1 MTRPSRRSG
10 RPSPRSWGDGQV
22 RRIAACA
29 FALLAAGCRRESPP
43 APDATVDVPQLPRP
57 DATVDASGSDAL
69 RAPPDAAAADAPPST
84 PGDEAAARA
93 ADAGADATAGAEG
106 EVAPAPRGLADV
118 DPTNDGETGPP
129 EAIIDCEAR
138 LRAAGVDYTLERPLS
153 RRLGRDGP
161 ECGTTQPIRYRG
173 GPGRIRWSPPPLVNC
188 AMGLALARFEG
199 VAQEEAA
206 RWLGSRI
213 ARIEQRGTYGCRRI
227 ARFPGLLSEHSYAN
241 AIDVRSFELESGGTV
256 TVEDDFGALGE
267 DPATPESRF
276 LRQLAH
282 RLYDEDVFSCVLTP
296 YWDSLHHDHFHL
308 DLARYRVDGSR

>member
-1 MTRPSRRSG
+1 MR
-10 RPSPRSWGDGQV
+10 V
-22 RRIAACA
+22 VACVIV
-29 FALLAAGCRRESPP
+29 LLALGCRRESSP
-43 APDATVDVPQLPRP
+43 APDTSPDAPRPPQLAAPSDVLEAATVRV
-57 DATVDASGSDAL
+57 
-69 RAPPDAAAADAPPST
+69 PPDAAATDSRPMAPTADAVA
-84 PGDEAAARA
+84 EAVEV
-93 ADAGADATAGAEG
+93 D
-106 EVAPAPRGLADV
+106 VAPAAEVETAFVPPGLADL

-129 EAIIDCEAR
+129 AAIDDCEAR

-161 ECGTTQPIRYRG
+161 ECGTTQPITYRE
-173 GPGRIRWSPPPLVNC
+173 GPGRIRWSPLPLINC
-188 AMGLALARFEG
+188 AMGLALARLEAI
-199 VAQEEAA
+199 AQEEAQ

-213 ARIEQRGTYGCRRI
+213 VHIEQRGTYGCRRI

-241 AIDVRSFELESGGTV
+241 AIDVRSFELEDGRTV
-256 TVEDDFGALGE
+256 TVDGDFGALRE
-267 DPATPESRF
+267 DPSTPESRF